1 MLLTFSTALWLGINL
16 MLTFLIQLPSQVF
29 VIYKLFRYDR
39 PIIIVSAV
47 LNIIISVALVNVMGI
62 NGVLIGTFVT
72 SLIYLFSRFYIIARV
87 VYDVK
92 YGYYVKKILCYGLVS
107 TSTFLISYFA
117 TRNING
123 SGVVWFCVKA
133 IMVGLLAILSTAFL
147 LSFCGEFEFL
157 KNKLIPNA
165 VKRFTSKVFIGGA
178 CIVSLIVAIISGG
191 YTKEVNFSVAG
202 NKSYIR
208 SDNYKEG
215 VSTGKNIFSLSFDDT
230 ILIFE
235 DISSKN
241 YDSIFENATLAWYKD
256 LHSKYGVTVSCFVY
270 YEDGDFNLSDV
281 TERYRDEFEK
291 NSNWLRFGFHTVD
304 KDTNYQTRNNLVSD
318 YEKTVQQLKRIV
330 GSNAID
336 NVIRL
341 QNFQGTYAEISQL
354 AKLDDESI
362 KGLLTADDM
371 HQSYYLSSKAN
382 SYIYAQDELY
392 DEDTGLYFFSTD
404 FRTEYVDNMGSKLNE
419 LQKDCWNNQTGDLV
433 VFSHEWA
440 LSMENKAK
448 IEKICKYACDKG
460 YRFEFFED
468 ILSK

>member
-191 YTKEVNFSVAG
+191 YT
-202 NKSYIR
+202 
-208 SDNYKEG
+208 
-215 VSTGKNIFSLSFDDT
+215 
-230 ILIFE
+230 
-235 DISSKN
+235 
-241 YDSIFENATLAWYKD
+241 
-256 LHSKYGVTVSCFVY
+256 
-270 YEDGDFNLSDV
+270 
-281 TERYRDEFEK
+281 
-291 NSNWLRFGFHTVD
+291 
-304 KDTNYQTRNNLVSD
+304 
-318 YEKTVQQLKRIV
+318 
-330 GSNAID
+330 
-336 NVIRL
+336 
-341 QNFQGTYAEISQL
+341 
-354 AKLDDESI
+354 
-362 KGLLTADDM
+362 
-371 HQSYYLSSKAN
+371 
-382 SYIYAQDELY
+382 
-392 DEDTGLYFFSTD
+392 
-404 FRTEYVDNMGSKLNE
+404 
-419 LQKDCWNNQTGDLV
+419 
-433 VFSHEWA
+433 
-440 LSMENKAK
+440 
-448 IEKICKYACDKG
+448 
-460 YRFEFFED
+460 
-468 ILSK
+468 